1 MSEGSVQGD
10 SNNDKLMVGSEHL
23 LFLNFVLCLKIPI
36 MTIWTNQNTFYL
48 STFHL
53 CLKIPES
60 IDQFL
65 TNV

>member
-10 SNNDKLMVGSEHL
+10 SNNDKLMVGSEYL
-23 LFLNFVLCLKIPI
+23 LFFNFVLCLKIPI
-36 MTIWTNQNTFYL
+36 MTIWSDQYTFYL